1 MAEASSFRN
10 IKHKFPTIFGNREH
24 SRCQGCQGYA
34 PFLLSNIIADLW
46 DLQTCLQIYVRR
58 SSFYDAYPQASSRNI
73 KHKFSNK
80 FCERDHLRC
89 QGYAPLI
96 PSFFLFYKDVRATLL
111 FCCQIL
117 LQIYWTCK
125 LVCNLVWLKLPASE
139 ISHF

>member
-24 SRCQGCQGYA
+24 SRCQGYA

-46 DLQTCLQIYVRR
+46 DLQTCLQ
-58 SSFYDAYPQASSRNI
+58 SSVAEASNFRNI